1 MSTTV
6 NSNAGASAS
15 ASTSTRGSDGR
26 VFSYYPGCS
35 QMAMNRAYDVS
46 TRSVA
51 ARLGLELVELEDW
64 NCCGA
69 TAYVAIREEQAFV
82 LSARN
87 LALAEQAG
95 RPLVTACSGCF
106 VVLNKAN
113 KYMAE
118 DPELRSD
125 ITRALAAGSMR
136 YRGTVA
142 VRHFLDVV
150 VNDVGEETVRAQV
163 TRPLPGL
170 KVAAYHGCQ
179 FSRPFGE
186 RADPEFPDTMDRLV
200 NWLGGETVPFALK
213 AKCCGGL
220 MMTTQP
226 DVGRAL
232 TGKILK
238 AAKEAGA
245 DCVITCCPLCQFN
258 LEGFQRRVGAAV
270 GCDCALPVLYFT
282 QLMGHAFGLDARALA
297 LGDSLTPVAELLHR
311 EAVHS

>member
-1 MSTTV
+1 MTPNGNCKFT
-6 NSNAGASAS
+6 
-15 ASTSTRGSDGR
+15 
-26 VFSYYPGCS
+26 YYPGCS
-35 QMAMNRAYDVS
+35 QAGMNRAYDFS

-51 ARLGLELVELEDW
+51 RRLGLEFHELEDW

-87 LALAEQAG
+87 LALAEKAG
-95 RPLVTACSGCF
+95 MPLVTACSGCF

-118 DPELRSD
+118 NPELRGE
-125 ITRALAAGSMR
+125 ITRALAAGGMQ
-136 YRGTVA
+136 YRGSVR

-150 VNDVGEETVRAQV
+150 VNDVGEDAVRAQV
-163 TRPLPGL
+163 TRSLAGL

-186 RADPEFPDTMDRLV
+186 NSDAEFPDAMDRLAC
-200 NWLGGETVPFALK
+200 WLGAEAVAFPLK

-226 DVGRAL
+226 DVGRKL

-238 AAKEAGA
+238 TAKQAGA
-245 DCVITCCPLCQFN
+245 DCIITCCPLCQFN
-258 LEGFQRRVGAAV
+258 LEGFQRQAGAAV
-270 GCDCALPVLYFT
+270 EYDCALPVLYFT
-282 QLMGHAFGLDARALA
+282 QLMGHAFGLPAEDLA
-297 LGDSLTPVAELLHR
+297 LGDSLTPVEELLHR
-311 EAVHS
+311 EVVHQ